1 MSDEEEEEE
10 AQYNNTNR
18 AFLQAFLARSTLTF
32 EEAKP
37 ILAAIFTAH
46 GKLDSF
52 PLSQITTNARNRR
65 KRDNARRCH
74 RRRFPILPLGR
85 EYRHLTLRF

>member
-1 MSDEEEEEE
+1 EEDQT
-10 AQYNNTNR
+10 QYNNTNR

-46 GKLDSF
+46 GKLGF
-52 PLSQITTNARNRR
+52 LPRVCQRPTTTNALTRK
-65 KRDNARRCH
+65 KRDIAWRCH
-74 RRRFPILPLGR
+74 GRGFPIVPLRR
-85 EYRHLTLRF
+85 EHRHLALRL

>member
-1 MSDEEEEEE
+1 MSDDEEEEE

-46 GKLDSF
+46 GKIHHF
-52 PLSQITTNARNRR
+52 
-65 KRDNARRCH
+65 
-74 RRRFPILPLGR
+74 
-85 EYRHLTLRF
+85 LRS

>member
-1 MSDEEEEEE
+1 MSDAEEEEE

-32 EEAKP
+32 DDAKP

-46 GKLDSF
+46 GKLS
-52 PLSQITTNARNRR
+52 LSPQ
-65 KRDNARRCH
+65 
-74 RRRFPILPLGR
+74 
-85 EYRHLTLRF
+85 